1 MYGYDT
7 YGYSDYGYSSY
18 GVSSLSRLGDTMIA
32 VTIISAVIALV
43 MAIYFLSRRRY
54 EESSNRPGLHG
65 LFRFFNFDMYVFST
79 IMKFLYMFATV
90 YTIIMSFVA
99 MFQDDGFLTGLLML
113 VIGPAVVRLIY
124 ELIYI
129 LFAIRDHLASAH
141 RTLLDIKHSTAGY
154 ESARPARSAYA
165 EPPRY
170 APQPEPRR
178 FCPKCGREVKSG
190 APFCSN
196 CGTRM

>member
-1 MYGYDT
+1 MYSYGNYGY
-7 YGYSDYGYSSY
+7 GSSDYGY
-18 GVSSLSRLGDTMIA
+18 VSNTVSRIGDAMLA
-32 VTIISAVIALV
+32 VTIISAVIALAL
-43 MAIYFLSRRRY
+43 AIYFLSRGRY
-54 EESSNRPGLHG
+54 EKSRNRPGLHG

-99 MFQDDGFLTGLLML
+99 MFQDDGFLSGLLML
-113 VIGPAVVRLIY
+113 VIGPAVVRLVY

-129 LFAIRDHLASAH
+129 LFAIRDHLASAN
-141 RTLLDIKHSTAGY
+141 RTLLDIKQSTAGY
-154 ESARPARSAYA
+154 EPARPARSAYA
-165 EPPRY
+165 EPQRY
-170 APQPEPRR
+170 APQPEARR